1 MKIFLWGYM
10 GSGKS
15 TIGKVV
21 ASRLDIPFY
30 DLDIEFEKRYKI
42 EIYKFF
48 EAYGEEAFRKLEQ
61 GLLHKI
67 VASNKFVI
75 STGGGTPC
83 FYDNA
88 LFMNSIGVTFYLKYE
103 SEVLY
108 NRLKQS
114 QKKRPLFTNTDEAVA
129 ISSIER
135 QIEKRETFY
144 LKSNFII
151 EPKDQTAQQIA
162 EIICSKIQK

>member
-21 ASRLDIPFY
+21 ASQLDVPFY

-61 GLLHKI
+61 GLLHEI
-67 VASNKFVI
+67 AINNEFVI

-83 FYDNA
+83 FFDNA
-88 LFMNSIGVTFYLKYE
+88 LFMNSIGATFYLKYE
-103 SEVLY
+103 SDVLY

-114 QKKRPLFTNTDEAVA
+114 PKKRPLFSDTEEAVA
-129 ISSIER
+129 ISSINQ
-135 QIEKRETFY
+135 QIEKREYFY
-144 LKSNFII
+144 LKSKFII
-151 EPKDQTAQQIA
+151 EPKGQTAQQIA
-162 EIICSKIQK
+162 KIICSKIQK